1 MITADGFETAF
12 VAVGFRY
19 NGNDIAVYDYDL
31 CIDVLIQRDEMSL
44 QEAYEFMDYNVVGS
58 YVGEQ
63 TPLFIRTKT
72 YEEMLDEYSDST
84 TLDVTQQHKKY

>member
-31 CIDVLIQRDEMSL
+31 CIDVLIDRDTMSVE
-44 QEAYEFMDYNVVGS
+44 EANEFMSYNVIGA

-72 YEEMLDEYSDST
+72 YEEMLDEYNEE
-84 TLDVTQQHKKY
+84 

>member
-12 VAVGFRY
+12 VAVAFRY

-31 CIDVLIQRDEMSL
+31 CIDVLIDRDTMSVE
-44 QEAYEFMDYNVVGS
+44 EAHEFMSYNVIGA

-84 TLDVTQQHKKY
+84 TLDVTQ

>member
-44 QEAYEFMDYNVVGS
+44 QEAYEFMDYNVIGS
-58 YVGEQ
+58 YVGEE

-72 YEEMLDEYSDST
+72 YEEMLDEYNEE
-84 TLDVTQQHKKY
+84 

>member
-1 MITADGFETAF
+1 MITADGFKTAF
-12 VAVGFRY
+12 VAVAFRY

-58 YVGEQ
+58 YVGEE

-84 TLDVTQQHKKY
+84 TLDVTQ

>member
-1 MITADGFETAF
+1 MVTADGFETAF
-12 VAVGFRY
+12 VAVAFRY

-31 CIDVLIQRDEMSL
+31 CIDVLIDRDTMSVE
-44 QEAYEFMDYNVVGS
+44 EAHEFMDYNVIGA

-84 TLDVTQQHKKY
+84 TLDVTQ

>member
-72 YEEMLDEYSDST
+72 YEEMLDEYNEE
-84 TLDVTQQHKKY
+84 

>member
-1 MITADGFETAF
+1 M
-12 VAVGFRY
+12 
-19 NGNDIAVYDYDL
+19 YDYDL

-84 TLDVTQQHKKY
+84 TLDVTQ

>member
-12 VAVGFRY
+12 VAVAFRY
-19 NGNDIAVYDYDL
+19 NGNDIAVYDYDT
-31 CIDVLIQRDEMSL
+31 CIDVLIDRDTMSVE
-44 QEAYEFMDYNVVGS
+44 EAHEFMSYNVIGA

-72 YEEMLDEYSDST
+72 YEEMLDEYEEE
-84 TLDVTQQHKKY
+84 

>member
-31 CIDVLIQRDEMSL
+31 CIDVLIDRDTMSVE
-44 QEAYEFMDYNVVGS
+44 EANEFMSYNVIGA
-58 YVGEQ
+58 YVGEE
-63 TPLFIRTKT
+63 TPLFIRTQSYDET
-72 YEEMLDEYSDST
+72 MEEYSS
-84 TLDVTQQHKKY
+84 

>member
-12 VAVGFRY
+12 VAVAFSY

-31 CIDVLIQRDEMSL
+31 CIDVLIDRDTMSVE
-44 QEAYEFMDYNVVGS
+44 EAHEFMSYNVIGA

-72 YEEMLDEYSDST
+72 YEEMLDEYNEE
-84 TLDVTQQHKKY
+84 

>member
-58 YVGEQ
+58 YVGEE

-72 YEEMLDEYSDST
+72 YEEMLDEYNEE
-84 TLDVTQQHKKY
+84 

>member
-72 YEEMLDEYSDST
+72 YEEMLDEYEEE
-84 TLDVTQQHKKY
+84 

>member
-1 MITADGFETAF
+1 MVTADGFETAF
-12 VAVGFRY
+12 VAVAFSY

-31 CIDVLIQRDEMSL
+31 CIDVLIDRDTMSVE
-44 QEAYEFMDYNVVGS
+44 EAHEFMSYNVIGA

-72 YEEMLDEYSDST
+72 YEEMLDEYEEE
-84 TLDVTQQHKKY
+84 

>member
-31 CIDVLIQRDEMSL
+31 CIDVLIDRDTMSVE
-44 QEAYEFMDYNVVGS
+44 EAHEFMSYNVIGA

-72 YEEMLDEYSDST
+72 YEEMLDEYSEE
-84 TLDVTQQHKKY
+84 

>member
-58 YVGEQ
+58 YVGEE

-72 YEEMLDEYSDST
+72 YEEMLDEYEEE
-84 TLDVTQQHKKY
+84 

>member
-12 VAVGFRY
+12 VAVAFRY

-31 CIDVLIQRDEMSL
+31 CIDVLIDRDTMSVE
-44 QEAYEFMDYNVVGS
+44 EAHEFMSYNVIGA

-72 YEEMLDEYSDST
+72 YEEMLDEYSEE
-84 TLDVTQQHKKY
+84 

>member
-1 MITADGFETAF
+1 MVTADGFETAF

-31 CIDVLIQRDEMSL
+31 CIDVLIDRDTMSVE
-44 QEAYEFMDYNVVGS
+44 EAHEFMSYNVIGA
-58 YVGEQ
+58 YVGEE
-63 TPLFIRTKT
+63 TPLFIRTQT

-84 TLDVTQQHKKY
+84 TLDVTQ

>member
-1 MITADGFETAF
+1 M
-12 VAVGFRY
+12 
-19 NGNDIAVYDYDL
+19 YDYDL

-58 YVGEQ
+58 YVGEE

-84 TLDVTQQHKKY
+84 TLDVTQ

>member
-31 CIDVLIQRDEMSL
+31 CIDVLIDRDTMSVE
-44 QEAYEFMDYNVVGS
+44 EAHEFMSYNVIGA

-72 YEEMLDEYSDST
+72 YEEMLDEYNEE
-84 TLDVTQQHKKY
+84 

>member
-12 VAVGFRY
+12 VAVAFSY

-31 CIDVLIQRDEMSL
+31 CIKVLIDRDEMSL

-58 YVGEQ
+58 YVGEE
-63 TPLFIRTKT
+63 TPMFTRTKT
-72 YEEMLDEYSDST
+72 YEEMLDEYSEE
-84 TLDVTQQHKKY
+84 

>member
-58 YVGEQ
+58 YVGEE

-72 YEEMLDEYSDST
+72 YEEMLDEYSDTT
-84 TLDVTQQHKKY
+84 TLDVTQ

>member
-31 CIDVLIQRDEMSL
+31 CIDVLIDRDTMSVE
-44 QEAYEFMDYNVVGS
+44 EAHEFMSYNVIGA

-84 TLDVTQQHKKY
+84 TLDVTQ

>member
-12 VAVGFRY
+12 VAVAFRY

-31 CIDVLIQRDEMSL
+31 CIDVLIDRDTMSVE
-44 QEAYEFMDYNVVGS
+44 EAHEFMSYNVIGA

-72 YEEMLDEYSDST
+72 YEEMLDEYSDTT
-84 TLDVTQQHKKY
+84 TLDVTQ

>member
-31 CIDVLIQRDEMSL
+31 CIDVLIDRDTMSVE
-44 QEAYEFMDYNVVGS
+44 EAHEFMDYNVIGA
-58 YVGEQ
+58 YVGEE

-72 YEEMLDEYSDST
+72 YEEMLDEYDEE
-84 TLDVTQQHKKY
+84 

>member
-58 YVGEQ
+58 YVGEE
-63 TPLFIRTKT
+63 TPLFIRTQSYDET
-72 YEEMLDEYSDST
+72 MEEYSS
-84 TLDVTQQHKKY
+84 

>member
-72 YEEMLDEYSDST
+72 YEEMLDEYSDTT
-84 TLDVTQQHKKY
+84 TLDVTQ

>member
-31 CIDVLIQRDEMSL
+31 CIDVLIDRDTMSVE
-44 QEAYEFMDYNVVGS
+44 EAHEFMSYNVIGA
-58 YVGEQ
+58 YVGEE
-63 TPLFIRTKT
+63 TPLFIRTQT

-84 TLDVTQQHKKY
+84 TLDVTQ